1 MKDGEKKFPEI
12 NVHFAFCWFVG
23 IRGRNIAAA
32 LAKSPLAALKVLT
45 EAHTEETATFLEQDS
60 TIVQPFAYR
69 SITLLSARKIQ
80 THLRKAKKETLLQI
94 SQHSNVAPYAKSTGK
109 IYSNIILPLH
119 TLYKRS
125 WNNTTQIK

>member
-32 LAKSPLAALKVLT
+32 LAKSPLAALKVLA

-60 TIVQPFAYR
+60 AIVQSFAYR
-69 SITLLSARKIQ
+69 SIQ
-80 THLRKAKKETLLQI
+80 THLRKEKKETLLQI

-109 IYSNIILPLH
+109 TYRKIILPLH
-119 TLYKRS
+119 TLNKRY

>member
-60 TIVQPFAYR
+60 TTVPNFANR
-69 SITLLSARKIQ
+69 SFCPISERAK
-80 THLRKAKKETLLQI
+80 HKKKAI
-94 SQHSNVAPYAKSTGK
+94 
-109 IYSNIILPLH
+109 
-119 TLYKRS
+119 
-125 WNNTTQIK
+125 W

>member
-32 LAKSPLAALKVLT
+32 LAKSPLAALKVLA

-60 TIVQPFAYR
+60 AIVQSFAYR
-69 SITLLSARKIQ
+69 SIQ
-80 THLRKAKKETLLQI
+80 NHLRKEKKETLLQI

-109 IYSNIILPLH
+109 TYRKIILPLH
-119 TLYKRS
+119 TLNKRY